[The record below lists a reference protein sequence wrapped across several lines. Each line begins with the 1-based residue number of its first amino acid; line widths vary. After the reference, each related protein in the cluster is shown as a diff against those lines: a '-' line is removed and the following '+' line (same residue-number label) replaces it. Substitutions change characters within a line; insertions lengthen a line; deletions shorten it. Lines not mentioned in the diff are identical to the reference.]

1 MTESAAQRISVCPK
15 CNTHIGAG
23 LLTCPACRRLVYAD
37 HLKHLSLLADQA
49 RQHGHLAAERN
60 AWREALTLL
69 PRNTKQY
76 ATIAHR
82 IQTIDQSLNQTAI
95 ARPVCEDE
103 VLTAELDETDSAEPT
118 AKAKAAGLGGLGAI
132 GLLLW
137 KFKFIVIWIA
147 TKGKLLLAGLKEGS
161 TFLSMFASFGVYW
174 TVWGW
179 QFALGLVVS
188 IYIHEMGHVAMLRH
202 YGIPATAPMFIP
214 GLGAVIRSKRHI
226 HDPIADARV
235 GLAGPFWGLGAAVA
249 AYVVFLATGWGIW
262 AALAYFGA
270 LINLFNLI
278 PIWQL
283 DGGWAFKAMSRSDR
297 WIATA
302 GIAAMWFATAEGMLV
317 LILLLAIWQAA
328 AVQAP
333 KKSDRVGLVQYL
345 ALIAILSAMCLI
357 KVPTGA
363 AP

>member
-1 MTESAAQRISVCPK
+1 MTESAAQPINICSQCS
-15 CNTHIGAG
+15 THIGAG

-37 HLKHLSLLADQA
+37 DLKHLSRLADQA
-49 RQHGHLAAERN
+49 RKQGDAVTERD

-69 PRNTKQY
+69 PRDTKQY
-76 ATIAHR
+76 ATIAQR
-82 IQTIDQSLNQTAI
+82 VQTLDQSMNPTTI
-95 ARPVCEDE
+95 AKPLHEDKFP
-103 VLTAELDETDSAEPT
+103 TAELDESETEQPT
-118 AKAKAAGLGGLGAI
+118 SKAKAASLGGLGAI

-137 KFKFIVIWIA
+137 KFKFILVWVA
-147 TKGKLLLAGLKEGS
+147 TKGKLLLAGLTKGS
-161 TFLSMFASFGVYW
+161 TFFSMFASFGVYW

-214 GLGAVIRSKRHI
+214 GVGAVIRSKRHI

-235 GLAGPFWGLGAAVA
+235 GLAGPFWGLGAAIA
-249 AYVVFLATGWGIW
+249 AYAVFLATGWGIW
-262 AALAYFGA
+262 AAIAYFGA
-270 LINLFNLI
+270 IINLFNLI

-297 WIATA
+297 WIASA
-302 GIAAMWFATAEGMLV
+302 GIAAMWFLTTEGMLV

-328 AVQAP
+328 GVQAP
-333 KKSDRVGLVQYL
+333 KRSDRAGLVQYL